1 MKPKT
6 IELAYKLNAETYANR
21 TVILTS
27 SKSVTIDAYIPLK
40 KLIRKYS
47 DAFCVMYENKEADL
61 CTRMFNLK

>member
-1 MKPKT
+1 MKKT

-27 SKSVTIDAYIPLK
+27 SKSITLDKYIPLK
-40 KLIRKYS
+40 KLMKQYR

>member
-1 MKPKT
+1 MKKT
-6 IELAYKLNAETYANR
+6 IELAYKLNAETYSNR

-27 SKSVTIDAYIPLK
+27 SKSITLDKYIPLK
-40 KLIRKYS
+40 KLMKQYR